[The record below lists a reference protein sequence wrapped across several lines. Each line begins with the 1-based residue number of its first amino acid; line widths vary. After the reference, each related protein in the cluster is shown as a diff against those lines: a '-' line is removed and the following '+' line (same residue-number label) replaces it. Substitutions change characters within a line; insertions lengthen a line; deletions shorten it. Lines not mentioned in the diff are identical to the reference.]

1 MSDREPPA
9 FWRLIVSHPKTVLAL
24 FVACAAVLSWQARNF
39 RIDASADTLLTE
51 DNVHFIESQIV
62 NRRFSPEE
70 FVLVAYEPHDW
81 PVLSSR
87 SFADLEAISGRLR
100 KLERVASVRSILD
113 VPLLELAGAGL
124 SDDIDPDAWTIAGND
139 FPVAELE
146 RVFRGHPIYEDLLI
160 NRQQTAAAIQVVFAA
175 DAALDELQARIV
187 ELQTARLSGELSAAQ
202 QHELEELQERADPLQ
217 QRLDRDRAGEI
228 AEIRALVDDYTDD
241 ANIYLGGVHVLG
253 FELVEI
259 VKHDLVVFGAAIA
272 AMICVVLLVVFRRL
286 RWVAIPAICCI
297 CSVAS
302 TIGLFGLLDFRA
314 TVISANF
321 IALQIILTLA
331 IVVHLIVQYR
341 EYGRQ
346 QPTWGQAELV
356 TRTVARKAAP
366 CFYAALTTSVGFA
379 SLLFSGIQPVIAFG
393 WMMIVVMTISTAV
406 SLILFPAI
414 MALFD
419 REQIAERHRITRSVL
434 DFFARVALRRGAL
447 VVLLGIGLAAGSV
460 AGALRLDVENS
471 FIDYFKDSTRVHREL
486 TFIDRHLGGST
497 PLDVIYTIPD
507 SEKKQD
513 LVLTAA
519 TVQQMQRVQKL
530 FGQHE
535 GVGKILSVVNFT
547 ELAKNLN
554 AGKPLTE
561 YELTAVYWT
570 LDKAVRERL
579 VGAYFRPET
588 SQLRFNLRIMDS
600 TPDLR
605 RGELLEALRAD
616 LARLEIA
623 ESDYK
628 MTNLFV
634 LYEDLLRQLF
644 RSQILTLGL
653 VFAMLG
659 LTFLLIFRSVSI
671 AFIAL
676 APNVLSTGIVLG
688 FMGWAGIPLDFMTVT
703 IAAIA
708 MGIAVD
714 DTIHYIDRYREEL
727 PGGSPDEAVQRTHGS
742 VGYAILYTTLIVTL
756 GFSLLAFSDF
766 VPSILFGLLTSL
778 AMVIALVSNVAL
790 VPVLLRRFV
799 R

>member
-1 MSDREPPA
+1 
-9 FWRLIVSHPKTVLAL
+9 
-24 FVACAAVLSWQARNF
+24 
-39 RIDASADTLLTE
+39 
-51 DNVHFIESQIV
+51 
-62 NRRFSPEE
+62 
-70 FVLVAYEPHDW
+70 
-81 PVLSSR
+81 
-87 SFADLEAISGRLR
+87 
-100 KLERVASVRSILD
+100 
-113 VPLLELAGAGL
+113 
-124 SDDIDPDAWTIAGND
+124 
-139 FPVAELE
+139 
-146 RVFRGHPIYEDLLI
+146 
-160 NRQQTAAAIQVVFAA
+160 
-175 DAALDELQARIV
+175 
-187 ELQTARLSGELSAAQ
+187 
-202 QHELEELQERADPLQ
+202 
-217 QRLDRDRAGEI
+217 
-228 AEIRALVDDYTDD
+228 
-241 ANIYLGGVHVLG
+241 
-253 FELVEI
+253 
-259 VKHDLVVFGAAIA
+259 
-272 AMICVVLLVVFRRL
+272 
-286 RWVAIPAICCI
+286 
-297 CSVAS
+297 
-302 TIGLFGLLDFRA
+302 
-314 TVISANF
+314 
-321 IALQIILTLA
+321 
-331 IVVHLIVQYR
+331 
-341 EYGRQ
+341 
-346 QPTWGQAELV
+346 
-356 TRTVARKAAP
+356 
-366 CFYAALTTSVGFA
+366 
-379 SLLFSGIQPVIAFG
+379 
-393 WMMIVVMTISTAV
+393 
-406 SLILFPAI
+406 